1 MRIKLADRKLPD
13 YTRGEEIF
21 NMVTHIVGG
30 GLSIGVNRDASDA
43 DIKSALAHSGYGVVS
58 SAIYGA
64 CMVLLYCMS
73 SVYHGLPASTGKKV
87 LQILDHCAIYFMI
100 AGTYMPIMLCALR
113 PLYPG
118 LAWTVFGLQWALTA
132 LAVTFTAI
140 DLKQYAAL
148 SMVCYIL
155 MGWCV
160 IFFVRPIIQVM
171 TMAGFWLLLFGG
183 LSYTLGAI
191 LYGIGSKKPYFH
203 SAFHVF
209 VLLGSGFQFW
219 AIYAYALPG

>member
-30 GLSIGVNRDASDA
+30 GLSIAALVLCV
-43 DIKSALAHSGYGVVS
+43 IKSALAHSGYGVVS

-64 CMVLLYCMS
+64 CMVLLYCIS